1 MIVLIKRLDKISYKN
16 NDVFVKAYFKM
27 LVTALPSLLG
37 LFNAGTV
44 TLNEGSEAN
53 DLLQLVT

>member
-27 LVTALPSLLG
+27 LVTALPALLG
-37 LFNAGTV
+37 LFNARTV
-44 TLNEGSEAN
+44 ALNEGSEAN

>member
-27 LVTALPSLLG
+27 LVMALPSLLG

-44 TLNEGSEAN
+44 ALNEGSEAN